1 MLGLR
6 EKMRL
11 HEVKVGYKVVPILLS
26 WLLFQ
31 RTRTRREPRQMK
43 TVGLEGLWDCKCW
56 FSK

>member
-11 HEVKVGYKVVPILLS
+11 HEVKVGYKVVPILQS